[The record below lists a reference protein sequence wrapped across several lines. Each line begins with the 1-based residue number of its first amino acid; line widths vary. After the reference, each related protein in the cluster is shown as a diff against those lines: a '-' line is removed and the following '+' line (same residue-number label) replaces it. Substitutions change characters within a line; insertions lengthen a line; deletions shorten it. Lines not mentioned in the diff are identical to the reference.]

1 MDSTVRMRRSLV
13 RYRRYGWVASL
24 VLHAAL
30 TAGLF
35 AWSFEPWWAAAGDA
49 RRARTIQVTMAQ
61 APAADVAPEVRIV
74 GDPAEVTAQMVRQ
87 RVEEEV
93 DASAALSRADKLAR
107 LDALSQRLNQ
117 VADEGSIDALSGV
130 MHSLLGTKPRAVEP
144 AKVAPGGTFDF
155 DTAQFHDI
163 LRLPKDGGGFRYVTV
178 LLDAQG
184 RTVQTEV
191 SAQEGEPLYELM
203 QRIKANPLLEQ
214 VYRQIVMPLM
224 DQLVASAKQ
233 ADAGKATLTIPA
245 AAGDTPPR

>member
-1 MDSTVRMRRSLV
+1 MRRSIV
-13 RYRRYGWVASL
+13 RYRRYGWVTSL

-30 TAGLF
+30 AAGLF

-49 RRARTIQVTMAQ
+49 RRERTIQATIAQ
-61 APAADVAPEVRIV
+61 APTDDAAPEVRIV
-74 GDPAEVTAQMVRQ
+74 GDPADVTAQMVRQ

-117 VADEGSIDALSGV
+117 VADEGSINALSGV

-144 AKVAPGGTFDF
+144 AQVAPGGAFDF

-163 LRLPKDGGGFRYVTV
+163 LRFPKDGGGFRYVTV

-184 RTVQTEV
+184 RTLETEV
-191 SAQEGEPLYELM
+191 SEQEGEPIYELM

-233 ADAGKATLTIPA
+233 ASGGKATRTVPA
-245 AAGDTPPR
+245 AAGDTTPR